1 MALIPIVIEQTPR
14 GERSYDIYS
23 RLLKD
28 RIIMLGAPITN
39 ETLNSIMAQM
49 LFLEK
54 ENPEKDVHFY
64 ISSPGGS
71 VNAGLGIYDI
81 MQFIKCDV
89 STYCIGMAASMGS
102 LLLCAGTAGKRYIL
116 PHARVMIH
124 QPLVGGEGISGQE
137 SDIAIE
143 AKEMAIT
150 KKKLTEIY
158 AKHTKKDLKTLSAIM
173 NRNHYMSPQEALDF
187 NLVDHIV
194 FPRKEKKVA

>member
-1 MALIPIVIEQTPR
+1 
-14 GERSYDIYS
+14 
-23 RLLKD
+23 
-28 RIIMLGAPITN
+28 MLGAPITN

-71 VNAGLGIYDI
+71 VSAGLGIYDI

-124 QPLVGGEGISGQE
+124 QPLVGGDGISGQE

-158 AKHTKKDLKTLSAIM
+158 AKHTKKDLKTLSTTM